1 MKISTALK
9 YATSVGRRMITIN
22 QFENWREIIFAAAI
36 SCQLQHQREATSSF
50 AEVYMPT
57 FNVGLFV
64 IQSKDFLTLRSFC
77 YWQML
82 SAQLGTWYPTQIQIL
97 SWWLLIYSQG
107 KQWRVSTDQFSMSK
121 FIITEIIQVLEGFIL
136 QLNGFPADV

>member
-1 MKISTALK
+1 MGSQLFISRRDFIAVYPIKHAIFRKQFFFLNFFKVLKISTALK

-50 AEVYMPT
+50 AEVDMPT

-77 YWQML
+77 Y
-82 SAQLGTWYPTQIQIL
+82 
-97 SWWLLIYSQG
+97 
-107 KQWRVSTDQFSMSK
+107 
-121 FIITEIIQVLEGFIL
+121 
-136 QLNGFPADV
+136 